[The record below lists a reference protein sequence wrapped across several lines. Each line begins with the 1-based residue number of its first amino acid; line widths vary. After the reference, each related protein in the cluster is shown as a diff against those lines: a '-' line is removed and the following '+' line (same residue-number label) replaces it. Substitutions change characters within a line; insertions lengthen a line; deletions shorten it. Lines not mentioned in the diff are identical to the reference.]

1 MENTQRKIDYIIATH
16 VSEPFPEVR
25 LIESHEELLY
35 IVTVLREKGFKVCF
49 TVGVYDMYHVGHVRY
64 LRKAKRQGYIVLV
77 GIDTDEFTRLRKG
90 PSRPIV
96 PYDERWDVVSDSR
109 SVDIVTPLDS
119 SEENRSLLENLR
131 PDVMLLSF
139 SSTKDD
145 FEGYAKRMHD
155 KYDPFCAKV
164 EILERQAETSTSARI
179 SQIVLDGGKNL
190 TEKVQECCNIL
201 MEASKDF
208 FTSAKGGE

>member
-1 MENTQRKIDYIIATH
+1 MKNTQRKIDYIIATH
-16 VSEPFPEVR
+16 ITEPFSEIR
-25 LIESHEELLY
+25 LVENHEELIS
-35 IVTVLREKGFKVCF
+35 IVKVLREKGFKICF
-49 TVGVYDMYHVGHVRY
+49 TVGVYDMYHIGHVRY
-64 LRKAKRQGYIVLV
+64 LRKAKRQGYMVLV

-109 SVDIVTPLDS
+109 SVDIVIPINS
-119 SEENRSLLENLR
+119 SDENKALLESLK

-145 FEGYAKRMHD
+145 VEGYAKRMHD

-179 SQIVLDGGKNL
+179 SQIILDGGKNL
-190 TEKVQECCNIL
+190 TEKVQECCSIL

-208 FTSAKGGE
+208 FSSVKGGE